1 TRTELAA
8 QKPTTP
14 ADRKAFEALYATT
27 LAAKLNVTVDALKA
41 AEQANRPK
49 LPEGGPKGPHG
60 PGRPGGPERGM
71 EQHLNALATALG
83 VTPDALKTAMKAA
96 RDETKPTTKPA
107 DEAARKAH
115 EQAFVASLAAK
126 LNLPVAQVQ
135 AAIEKAKPA
144 PPAKPTA
151 AEQKAMLAPRLAEMV
166 KSGKLTQA
174 QADQILADID
184 AGKPVFEVLK
194 QFMPQLGGPQH
205 APSDHGPKQGGPQGH
220 GPGNRGTDDHG
231 PRNEQGRGA

>member
-1 TRTELAA
+1 MVL
-8 QKPTTP
+8 
-14 ADRKAFEALYATT
+14 
-27 LAAKLNVTVDALKA
+27 
-41 AEQANRPK
+41 AEQRGLGAEHHRR
-49 LPEGGPKGPHG
+49 GP
-60 PGRPGGPERGM
+60 RLLRERLVHAGDRRA
-71 EQHLNALATALG
+71 E
-83 VTPDALKTAMKAA
+83 
-96 RDETKPTTKPA
+96 DET
-107 DEAARKAH
+107 ARKAH

-151 AEQKAMLAPRLAEMV
+151 AEQKAMLALRLAEMV

-205 APSDHGPKQGGPQGH
+205 APGDHGPQKDRPKQGGPQGH
-220 GPGNRGTDDHG
+220 GPGNRVTDDHG
-231 PRNEQGRGA
+231 PRNEQGKGA